1 MRVGFVGSVV
11 PSSCR
16 RRLFRSSEPGNA
28 SRNFDRKLRST
39 LRALCAGDPD
49 IRRTRANRHICPTV
63 PVRESSFV
71 RYRWTPSI
79 RGLRRRYT
87 QFRVRTVI
95 ERLRLCR
102 NYRDV
107 ASRNHADL
115 DFVARNTLRR
125 HDRKTDS
132 FRKRI
137 VLVVYSDISCDRA
150 RSDHCF
156 FFSQILRVERK
167 EHQRMTLC
175 SGVCWFRS

>member
-1 MRVGFVGSVV
+1 MLD
-11 PSSCR
+11 PLCR
-16 RRLFRSSEPGNA
+16 RCRRCRLFRLNEPGNA

-63 PVRESSFV
+63 PVRESSSV
-71 RYRWTPSI
+71 RYRSTPSI
-79 RGLRRRYT
+79 RGLRRQYT

-115 DFVARNTLRR
+115 DFVARNILRR

-132 FRKRI
+132 FRNR
-137 VLVVYSDISCDRA
+137 VALVVYSDISCNRA
-150 RSDHCF
+150 WSDHYF
-156 FFSQILRVERK
+156 FFFTNSPCREER
-167 EHQRMTLC
+167 T
-175 SGVCWFRS
+175 STNDT